1 MIEIITGRKGKGK
14 TKYLLEKANQAMEVT
29 SGTIGYV
36 DKSTKHMYELNNQIR
51 LVNVYNYPVSSY
63 ESFVGFVS
71 GLIAQDYDL
80 DKIFFDSFL
89 TISGLES
96 DLSRLSEAI
105 STLYSMS
112 EKFHVSFVLSIS
124 LDEAD
129 LPEYIKQFVTLS
141 L

>member
-14 TKYLLEKANQAMEVT
+14 TKYLLEKANQAMEET
-29 SGTIGYV
+29 RGTICYV

-51 LVNVYNYPVSSY
+51 LINVYSYPVSSY
-63 ESFVGFVS
+63 ESFIGFVS

-80 DKIFFDSFL
+80 DKIYFDSFL
-89 TISGLES
+89 TISRLES

>member
-14 TKYLLEKANQAMEVT
+14 TKYLLEKANQAMEAT
-29 SGTIGYV
+29 SGTICYV

-63 ESFVGFVS
+63 EAFVGFVS

>member
-29 SGTIGYV
+29 SGPICYV

>member
-1 MIEIITGRKGKGK
+1 
-14 TKYLLEKANQAMEVT
+14 
-29 SGTIGYV
+29 
-36 DKSTKHMYELNNQIR
+36 MYELNNQIR
-51 LVNVYNYPVSSY
+51 LINVYSYPVSSY
-63 ESFVGFVS
+63 ESFIGFVS

-80 DKIFFDSFL
+80 DKIYFDSFL
-89 TISGLES
+89 TISKLEN

>member
-29 SGTIGYV
+29 SGTICYV